1 MGSSCVEEDLFAVKK
16 NLSETNIITK
26 EGLQQVND
34 IFPVDSDTKSSL
46 ITTLSDG
53 TNENTKSDGEQ
64 EYDTE
69 YVQEK
74 VKSGIKV
81 EIQVN
86 KLDLEKFFAQNTDID
101 DIDLTNYSDIDIEK
115 YINLSSNK

>member
-1 MGSSCVEEDLFAVKK
+1 M
-16 NLSETNIITK
+16 
-26 EGLQQVND
+26 QQVND

-46 ITTLSDG
+46 IKTLSDG
-53 TNENTKSDGEQ
+53 TNKNTKSEGDQ
-64 EYDTE
+64 E

-101 DIDLTNYSDIDIEK
+101 DIDLTNYSDVDI
-115 YINLSSNK
+115 